1 MEIEPSGVV
10 MLGECAI
17 QTQFCTALTPAPI
30 TAVWAVPGRV
40 QINVCRACLEEM
52 IRENQW
58 QIAGVR
64 VAKRQEAAATR

>member
-1 MEIEPSGVV
+1 MTEIEPSGVV
-10 MLGECAI
+10 MLGECTV
-17 QTQFCTALTPAPI
+17 QTPYCTALSPAPI

-58 QIAGVR
+58 TVSGAR
-64 VAKRQEAAATR
+64 VAKSPALAAS